1 MWLTRRGFLDHV
13 ANLVALI
20 ERYGASLGAVDPVS
34 VEDADLGLSFALEAS
49 LPGAGE
55 AVQARLAVRERWS
68 RSASDGFERA
78 AYAYEL
84 LDPARDLRRAFHL
97 HDPEWFMA
105 RFLVLTHEHCEQPIG
120 LARCA
125 HLHGQPVRDA
135 YRGIELL
142 MAAWLDEVDCTSLPC
157 LE

>member
-1 MWLTRRGFLDHV
+1 MRLTRRGFLDHV
-13 ANLVALI
+13 ANLVMLI
-20 ERYGASLGAVDPVS
+20 ERHGASLGAV
-34 VEDADLGLSFALEAS
+34 
-49 LPGAGE
+49 
-55 AVQARLAVRERWS
+55 
-68 RSASDGFERA
+68 GFERA

-84 LDPARDLRRAFHL
+84 LDPERDLRRAFHL

-120 LARCA
+120 HARCA